1 MKFSVLFEKLLVHE
15 THDYKYRNSA
25 PVRDEPF
32 YNNHDEIVASSDEIS
47 NLLKEAEAIA
57 KSKKINPLNIRKYL
71 ISFCMAVS
79 DHHEIHGEKIT
90 DLMFIGSNLS
100 IKLKGI
106 PMSGSAS
113 HMGHQFDH
121 IFSID
126 TSDENRSIMSIKND
140 WNNQIEDY
148 LKEVQSKFDN
158 AAKRQ
163 KDLFK
168 PEPTDE
174 LF

>member
-1 MKFSVLFEKLLVHE
+1 MKFSILFEKLLVHE
-15 THDYKYRNSA
+15 MNDYRYRNSA

-32 YNNHDEIVASSDEIS
+32 YNNHDELIASSDEIS
-47 NLLKEAEAIA
+47 ALMKEAETVA
-57 KSKKINPLNIRKYL
+57 KSKKINPLNFRKYL
-71 ISFCMAVS
+71 ISFCMAIS

-106 PMSGSAS
+106 PMSGSARY
-113 HMGHQFDH
+113 MGHQFDH

-126 TSDENRSIMSIKND
+126 TSDDSRSIMSIKDD
-140 WNNQIEDY
+140 WNNQIEEF
-148 LKEVQSKFDN
+148 LKDIQSKFDH
-158 AAKRQ
+158 AAKKQ
-163 KDLFK
+163 KDFFK

>member
-15 THDYKYRNSA
+15 MNDYKYRNSA

-32 YNNHDEIVASSDEIS
+32 YNNQEEIS
-47 NLLKEAEAIA
+47 SSSNEISTLLKEAESIA
-57 KSKKINPLNIRKYL
+57 KTKRINTDKIKKYIL
-71 ISFCMAVS
+71 SFCMAVS
-79 DHHEIHGEKIT
+79 DHHEIHAEKIA

-106 PMSGSAS
+106 PMSGSAG

-126 TSDENRSIMSIKND
+126 TSNESRSIMSIKDD
-140 WNNQIEDY
+140 WNDQIEEY
-148 LKEVQSKFDN
+148 LKDIQSRFDN
-158 AAKRQ
+158 AAKKQ
-163 KDLFK
+163 KDLLK
-168 PEPTDE
+168 PQVDDY
-174 LF
+174 

>member
-15 THDYKYRNSA
+15 ANDYKYRNSA

-32 YNNHDEIVASSDEIS
+32 YNNQEEIS
-47 NLLKEAEAIA
+47 SSSNEISTLLKEAESIA
-57 KSKKINPLNIRKYL
+57 KTKRINTDKIKNYL

-79 DHHEIHGEKIT
+79 DHHEIHAEKIA

-106 PMSGSAS
+106 PMSGSAG
-113 HMGHQFDH
+113 HMGHEFDH

-126 TSDENRSIMSIKND
+126 TSNTSRSIMSIKDDWDPQIKEYLND
-140 WNNQIEDY
+140 I
-148 LKEVQSKFDN
+148 QSRFDV
-158 AAKRQ
+158 AAKKQ
-163 KDLFK
+163 KDLLK
-168 PEPTDE
+168 PQVDDY
-174 LF
+174 

>member
-15 THDYKYRNSA
+15 ANDYKYRNSA

-32 YNNHDEIVASSDEIS
+32 YNNQEEIS
-47 NLLKEAEAIA
+47 SSSNEISTLLKEAESIA
-57 KSKKINPLNIRKYL
+57 KTKRINTDKIKNYL

-79 DHHEIHGEKIT
+79 DHHEIHAEKIT

-106 PMSGSAS
+106 PMSGSAG
-113 HMGHQFDH
+113 HMGHEFDH

-126 TSDENRSIMSIKND
+126 TSNTSRSIMSIKDDWDQQIKEYLND
-140 WNNQIEDY
+140 I
-148 LKEVQSKFDN
+148 QSRFDN
-158 AAKRQ
+158 AAKKQ
-163 KDLFK
+163 KDLLK
-168 PEPTDE
+168 PQVDDY
-174 LF
+174 